1 MRAGRKAVINIKL
14 VQEGERLIFSVRN
27 PVAEKVQ
34 VTDGIVLDSSGG
46 MHGVGLIINKMN
58 QVKGRLKMKSYM
70 TNVMLSDIKSHYTEE
85 ENNIIIGHA

>member
-1 MRAGRKAVINIKL
+1 MFFNRYIKYTL
-14 VQEGERLIFSVRN
+14 
-27 PVAEKVQ
+27 
-34 VTDGIVLDSSGG
+34 
-46 MHGVGLIINKMN
+46 INKMN

>member
-1 MRAGRKAVINIKL
+1 MEIQILTIIILSVLKENRKTKQHIKIIIL
-14 VQEGERLIFSVRN
+14 SKIRSMFTPLTCMFFNRYI
-27 PVAEKVQ
+27 KY
-34 VTDGIVLDSSGG
+34 TL
-46 MHGVGLIINKMN
+46 INKMN